1 MAEKHADL
9 IFQKYR
15 IGESRIRLD
24 VEAPRIEGKIEINV
38 NKETKQTDED
48 KYLIK
53 LETYIINE
61 SKTLEI
67 EVTMY
72 GYFEISP
79 KVSPEI
85 RRSFVELNAPT
96 IMFPYIRAY
105 ISSLTGLSGLSPVI
119 IPAVNF
125 ANTTN

>member
-48 KYLIK
+48 KYTIK

-79 KVSPEI
+79 KVAPEI

-125 ANTTN
+125 ANPTN